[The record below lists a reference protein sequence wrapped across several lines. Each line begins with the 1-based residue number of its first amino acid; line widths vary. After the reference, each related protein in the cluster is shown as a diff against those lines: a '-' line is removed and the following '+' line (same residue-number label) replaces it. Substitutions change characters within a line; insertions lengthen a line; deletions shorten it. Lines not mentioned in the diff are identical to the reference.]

1 MKKMFAMIIFSLFML
16 IGTSNVSAASTEN
29 FMIKVELK
37 NNLGPSKTYKF
48 TPKGQ
53 SVLKED
59 ANIVFTKDRT
69 YTLSIIN
76 SKIRILD
83 GTKVI
88 KDGLST
94 VSVIPKTYT
103 KENFVLLN
111 NTKNTINRPHMGTI
125 EFQLQMVS
133 NFLQLQPVN
142 HIGFEDYLK
151 GVVPGEMYASWGA
164 SGGMEA
170 LKTQAVSARSYVF
183 FKLNGS
189 LATVIDDTTKFQVYA
204 GFIWDPI
211 SPSWNSYYKYST
223 QAVDETKGEIMTYTK
238 SNGTKGFVEG
248 LYSSSNG
255 GQTELPQ
262 QYWSNSLPYIKS
274 SKVDTFDTI
283 KWPAALIF
291 KQQQLAS
298 LDYTIPEEWWSTTNE
313 RNLDSNF
320 VDNSNSQKAFTSLK
334 NRILSDLK
342 KVDPTISSIKIES
355 INSISSQKYDNTGKV
370 KQFSLNVNYL
380 EEKEDVNGDS
390 IYTMEL
396 GTQSKTLAGE
406 DRYETSVEIAKEG
419 WKTKPQTVVIGRGDI
434 PVDVLAGAVLAYKN
448 DAPML
453 LTRTSALP
461 ETVTNYL
468 KTSVTAGAKV
478 YILGGPGAVSTGIES
493 QIKALGFQVKR
504 LEGINRTETSLAIA
518 EEIGKSSKV
527 FFATSDSESPD
538 ALSISAYAARNG
550 NPIIIQTGAK
560 VTTSTF
566 NYLNKYG
573 VGQVDLIG
581 GTYVVPQE
589 VSTQLTSKGYK
600 VKRVAGIGRVETS
613 IAINK
618 EYPMGTDTLVIG
630 NAYNFVDA
638 LSGAVLAAK
647 NNASILLLN
656 SSLEVAHKDYLKTL
670 TRPKTVNYLGGNYVV
685 SKELKYELAPYV
697 GGKLQSQKYTLSLSG
712 SQLRSVLGSSVL
724 KSTDFDTYISTG
736 QFELNGTGFG
746 HGIGMSQHGA
756 YARSKA
762 GHKYD
767 AILKFYF
774 DGIKI
779 EQAMNN
785 TK

>member
-1 MKKMFAMIIFSLFML
+1 MKKMFAMIAFSLFML
-16 IGTSNVSAASTEN
+16 IGASNVSAASTEN
-29 FMIKVELK
+29 FIIKVELK
-37 NNLGPSKTYKF
+37 NNLGPSNTYKF

-69 YTLSIIN
+69 YTLSIVN
-76 SKIRILD
+76 SKIRIMD
-83 GTKVI
+83 GNQVI

-94 VSVIPKTYT
+94 VSIIPETYT

-111 NTKNTINRPHMGTI
+111 NTKNTTNRPHMGTI
-125 EFQLQMVS
+125 EFQLKMES
-133 NFLQLQPVN
+133 NLLQLQPVN

-151 GVVPGEMYASWGA
+151 GVVPGEMYASWGV

-170 LKTQAVSARSYVF
+170 LKTQAVAARSYVF
-183 FKLNGS
+183 ALMNGD
-189 LATVIDDTTKFQVYA
+189 ANKVINDTTFYQVYA

-211 SPSWNSYYKYST
+211 SPSWDSYYKYST

-274 SKVDTFDTI
+274 SKVDTFDTV
-283 KWPAALIF
+283 KWPTALIF
-291 KQQQLAS
+291 KKQQLAS
-298 LDYTIPEEWWSTTNE
+298 LDYTTPEKWWSTTNE
-313 RNLDSNF
+313 QNLDIKLVNA
-320 VDNSNSQKAFTSLK
+320 NSQKAFTSLK
-334 NRILSDLK
+334 NRMLSDLK

-355 INSISSQKYDNTGKV
+355 INSVGTQKYDNTGKV
-370 KQFSLNVNYL
+370 KQFNLNVNYL

-396 GTQSKTLAGE
+396 GTQSKTLAGV
-406 DRYETSVEIAKEG
+406 DRFETSVEIAKEG

-434 PVDVLAGAVLAYKN
+434 PVDALAGTVLASKN

-453 LTRTSALP
+453 LTRTNALP
-461 ETVTNYL
+461 EIVTNYL

-478 YILGGPGAVSTGIES
+478 YILGGTGAISTEVEN

-504 LEGINRTETSLAIA
+504 LEGISRTETSIAIA
-518 EEIGKSSKV
+518 EEIGKSNKV
-527 FFATSDSESPD
+527 FFATGNSESSD

-550 NPIIIQTGAK
+550 NPIIIQNGAK
-560 VTTSTF
+560 VITSTF

-581 GTYVVPQE
+581 GTYAVPQE
-589 VSTQLTSKGYK
+589 VATELTSKGYK
-600 VKRVAGIGRVETS
+600 VDRVAGTGRVETS

-618 EYPMGTDTLVIG
+618 KYPMGTDTLVIG

-638 LSGAVLAAK
+638 LSGAVLSAK

-656 SSLEVAHKDYLKTL
+656 SSLEVAHKDYLKTI

-697 GGKLQSQKYTLSLSG
+697 GGKLQSQKYTLSLTG

-736 QFELNGTGFG
+736 QFELNGTGYG
-746 HGIGMSQHGA
+746 HGIGMSQNGA
-756 YARSKA
+756 YARSKV

-767 AILKFYF
+767 AILEFYY